1 MPPKLLAVPSKLPT
15 RKPPSVRP
23 LHSLPN
29 LDPADRAP
37 AALFD
42 RLQAHPEALQAI
54 EALAKLA
61 KEKTGVDL
69 SNGDKPSMAMMLQ
82 LAKFVLLV

>member
-1 MPPKLLAVPSKLPT
+1 M
-15 RKPPSVRP
+15 
-23 LHSLPN
+23 
-29 LDPADRAP
+29 
-37 AALFD
+37 
-42 RLQAHPEALQAI
+42 QAHPEALQAI